1 MPTPAQNEFAARMA
15 SKPLPASLN
24 SDPEHRLFFDPPEL
38 IQRAFDGR
46 PWFLETGCTT
56 AFRVGLFRGLGWKIP
71 GIVAQQDER
80 GIDTVRITARPR
92 RNDATDLIF
101 DMEFLQTEQ
110 PPEDYASGKIAARVV
125 EHHPGLTIDQLK
137 PTYGEVLGEHA
148 L

>member
-15 SKPLPASLN
+15 SKPLPSSLN
-24 SDPEHRLFFDPPEL
+24 SDPNHRIFFDPPEL
-38 IQRAFDGR
+38 IQRAFGGR

-92 RNDATDLIF
+92 RNEATDLIF

-110 PPEDYASGKIAARVV
+110 PPEDDASGKIAARVV
-125 EHHPGLTIDQLK
+125 EHRPGLTIDQLK